1 MAVSRSD
8 FSIQIPTVFGNH
20 WYVNRLL
27 AILRGMPRPTRA
39 ERQAATRADILEAAR
54 KRFLDNGYAATSL
67 DDIADDAGY
76 SKGAVYSNFRDKPT
90 LCRAVL
96 ESVHAEKL
104 GEITAIASS
113 HDGLDDQLAEMET
126 WLERTIG
133 DVGWTMLE
141 LEFAMLSRRDKDL
154 TPMITDLHAG
164 MQATVEA
171 ALASV
176 AERVGS
182 TDDPPISVSALA
194 GIILATAVGLGV
206 QRSVNPHAS
215 IDPAIN
221 ALRAAAA
228 VLVPGRDFRP
238 AGSEK
243 AG

>member
-1 MAVSRSD
+1 
-8 FSIQIPTVFGNH
+8 
-20 WYVNRLL
+20 
-27 AILRGMPRPTRA
+27 MPRPTRA
-39 ERQAATRADILEAAR
+39 EQQATTRAGILAAAR
-54 KRFLDNGYAATSL
+54 TRFLENGYAATSL

-96 ESVHAEKL
+96 ESVHVEKF
-104 GEITAIASS
+104 GEIAAIAASEAE
-113 HDGLDDQLAEMET
+113 LDDQLAEMEA

-141 LEFAMLSRRDKDL
+141 LEFAMLSRRDQGL
-154 TPMITDLHAG
+154 TPMITDLHVG

-171 ALASV
+171 ALSSV
-176 AERVGS
+176 AERVGGAE
-182 TDDPPISVSALA
+182 DLPLSVSALA
-194 GIILATAVGLGV
+194 DIILATAVGLGL

-228 VLVPGRDFRP
+228 VLVPGRGFRP
-238 AGSEK
+238 AG
-243 AG
+243 G